1 MDEQGIRT
9 GDTLIVDRS
18 RTPGPRSIVV
28 AVIDGEL
35 SVRPFSALD
44 REDACVWGVVS
55 AASAGSAMT
64 VYGLVDCNNFF
75 VSCERVFRPS
85 LEGRPTVVLS
95 SNDGCVIARSNQ
107 ARALGVGMGQPVFQI
122 KDL

>member
-1 MDEQGIRT
+1 MFTIVATPTRLSLDERFIKRPASTFFVTAEGDGMDEQGIRT

-35 SVRPFSALD
+35 SVRPFCALD

-55 AASAGSAMT
+55 
-64 VYGLVDCNNFF
+64 GLV
-75 VSCERVFRPS
+75 R
-85 LEGRPTVVLS
+85 
-95 SNDGCVIARSNQ
+95 
-107 ARALGVGMGQPVFQI
+107 
-122 KDL
+122 DLP